1 MHLLF
6 EYVDKHFV
14 SYYYTCYLK
23 DIVKKITIRKSK
35 QYKKL
40 MVVIETVI
48 ILMKVTGLVHPIL
61 DYGELI

>member
-14 SYYYTCYLK
+14 SYYCACYLK
-23 DIVKKITIRKSK
+23 DILKKITIRKSK